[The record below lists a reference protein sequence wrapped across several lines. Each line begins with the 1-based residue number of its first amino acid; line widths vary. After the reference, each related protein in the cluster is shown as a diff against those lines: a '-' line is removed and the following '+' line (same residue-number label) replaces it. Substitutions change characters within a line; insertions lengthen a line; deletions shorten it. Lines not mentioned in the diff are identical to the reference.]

1 MDKNWE
7 KYNIPRKK
15 TKIKKI
21 KKNKK
26 KQLKKKKKKKK
37 KGQRGRNGQI
47 LRKVQSSKTNQ
58 EEIGKNEWTNHRCG
72 NWNCD

>member
-1 MDKNWE
+1 MTE
-7 KYNIPRKK
+7 IQRI
-15 TKIKKI
+15 IKDYY
-21 KKNKK
+21 
-26 KQLKKKKKKKK
+26 KQLYVKKK

-72 NWNCD
+72 N